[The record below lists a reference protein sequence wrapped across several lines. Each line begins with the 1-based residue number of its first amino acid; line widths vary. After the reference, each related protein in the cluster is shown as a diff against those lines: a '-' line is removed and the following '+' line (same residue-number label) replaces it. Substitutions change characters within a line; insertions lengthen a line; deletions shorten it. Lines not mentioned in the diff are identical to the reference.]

1 MWTKEQLQ
9 AINKSGSN
17 IIVSA
22 GAGSGKTAV
31 LTQRVIS
38 KLKSGVDINKLLI
51 LTFTDAASQEMK
63 ERIREAIS
71 KEEGLERQ
79 LDLITN
85 AYICTF
91 DSFSLSIVKK
101 YHYLLNIDSNVSI
114 MDNNINIIETSN
126 ILDTIF
132 DEYYQSDNE
141 LFKLL
146 ISDFCVKNDDTI
158 KKGILSLFLKM
169 DLLVEKDNYLDNYF
183 INIMNSNYINKL
195 YDEFE
200 CIVKNKLIDLSKL
213 LVEFNG
219 EKTDVTELIKLIK
232 DIIENKKDISQFSE
246 KITLPRMT
254 KNTLVSIKELKKQIE
269 ESIDEIQ
276 EMIGNDGRDAK
287 INCVLST
294 INNQKIII
302 EIIKELSNRIND
314 FKKKTNT
321 YTFIDIAKMAIQIIK
336 DNEDIRNE
344 IKYSLNEIMIDE
356 YQDTSDIQEYF
367 INMISNNNVYMVGD
381 IKQSIYRFRNANPT
395 LFQTKYENYG
405 LNNGGIKIDLTNNF
419 RSRKEVV
426 DDINNIFS
434 SLMTNKLGGANY
446 VKDHIMNS
454 GNIDYNKTC
463 IDEKHNLDIIK
474 YENNTY
480 FKLTDSEI
488 EAFII
493 AKDIKS
499 KMENC
504 YKVMDKKTKTQRNVR
519 YNDFVILMENSK
531 HFEMY
536 SKVFNCF
543 QIPLNINKDEKITD
557 DYDIKVIV
565 NILKLLVSKNINS
578 FQEEEKY
585 ALVSILRSYLFEAN
599 DNDIFNMFYNNDFYN
614 NDLYKIIIDIR
625 SNLNNMSIPDVISEI
640 DERFGIIKKATKIT
654 NIKKVLVHIEYLNN
668 MSISLSD
675 LGYTLEQFVLY
686 LEEVFENDLKIEYKN
701 KLMSVDNAVK
711 IMTIHKSKG
720 LEFSICYFPT
730 LDTKFNFS
738 DLSND
743 YIFNEKYGIM
753 IPKFDNGKRDTFIK
767 KMYIDHEKNEQI
779 SEEVRVL
786 YVSLTR
792 AREKMIFISKNKE
805 ENKKINYRSFNDFIF
820 EFLDSCEKKYI
831 SDDEVNSFIE
841 INKAINNISL
851 NDISFNN
858 NILNVNEI
866 DIKKMKEEKTSFSK
880 TINELID
887 KDKVLLL
894 ELGTK
899 IHEALEKVDFRRKDF
914 SYINIEEKYKHYI
927 TSFLDCDLLKNVCN
941 GKVFKEYEFYD
952 EQLKIKGSI
961 DLMIEYDNY
970 IDIIDYKLKHI
981 DDNEYV
987 KQLNGYKN
995 YIFKK
1000 TGKKVNTYLY
1010 SLFDKKYIMV

>member
-1 MWTKEQLQ
+1 
-9 AINKSGSN
+9 
-17 IIVSA
+17 
-22 GAGSGKTAV
+22 
-31 LTQRVIS
+31 
-38 KLKSGVDINKLLI
+38 
-51 LTFTDAASQEMK
+51 
-63 ERIREAIS
+63 
-71 KEEGLERQ
+71 
-79 LDLITN
+79 
-85 AYICTF
+85 
-91 DSFSLSIVKK
+91 
-101 YHYLLNIDSNVSI
+101 
-114 MDNNINIIETSN
+114 
-126 ILDTIF
+126 
-132 DEYYQSDNE
+132 
-141 LFKLL
+141 
-146 ISDFCVKNDDTI
+146 
-158 KKGILSLFLKM
+158 
-169 DLLVEKDNYLDNYF
+169 
-183 INIMNSNYINKL
+183 
-195 YDEFE
+195 
-200 CIVKNKLIDLSKL
+200 
-213 LVEFNG
+213 
-219 EKTDVTELIKLIK
+219 
-232 DIIENKKDISQFSE
+232 
-246 KITLPRMT
+246 
-254 KNTLVSIKELKKQIE
+254 
-269 ESIDEIQ
+269 
-276 EMIGNDGRDAK
+276 
-287 INCVLST
+287 
-294 INNQKIII
+294 
-302 EIIKELSNRIND
+302 
-314 FKKKTNT
+314 
-321 YTFIDIAKMAIQIIK
+321 
-336 DNEDIRNE
+336 
-344 IKYSLNEIMIDE
+344 
-356 YQDTSDIQEYF
+356 
-367 INMISNNNVYMVGD
+367 
-381 IKQSIYRFRNANPT
+381 
-395 LFQTKYENYG
+395 
-405 LNNGGIKIDLTNNF
+405 
-419 RSRKEVV
+419 
-426 DDINNIFS
+426 
-434 SLMTNKLGGANY
+434 
-446 VKDHIMNS
+446 
-454 GNIDYNKTC
+454 
-463 IDEKHNLDIIK
+463 
-474 YENNTY
+474 
-480 FKLTDSEI
+480 
-488 EAFII
+488 
-493 AKDIKS
+493 
-499 KMENC
+499 
-504 YKVMDKKTKTQRNVR
+504 
-519 YNDFVILMENSK
+519 
-531 HFEMY
+531 
-536 SKVFNCF
+536 
-543 QIPLNINKDEKITD
+543 
-557 DYDIKVIV
+557 
-565 NILKLLVSKNINS
+565 
-578 FQEEEKY
+578 
-585 ALVSILRSYLFEAN
+585 
-599 DNDIFNMFYNNDFYN
+599 
-614 NDLYKIIIDIR
+614 
-625 SNLNNMSIPDVISEI
+625 MSIPDVISEI

-730 LDTKFNFS
+730 LDTRFNFS

-851 NDISFNN
+851 NDIAFNN

-880 TINELID
+880 TISELID

-899 IHEALEKVDFRRKDF
+899 IHEALEKVDFIRKDF

-952 EQLKIKGSI
+952 EQLKVKGSI